1 MKISIFRYL
10 TQPYNNT
17 ILRIIMKKSL
27 FAALLG
33 CWLCAYVT
41 VNAKPPTKEPNNQKA
56 FQLSI
61 VKTNTKIKIDGI
73 LDEEAW
79 GNTGVAE
86 NFYRKWPLDTG
97 QAEAQTKVR
106 MVYDQYFLY
115 ISAICYIKQ
124 KPVIQTLKRDVG
136 HWNSD
141 GIAVLIDPMNQH
153 NNGFLFGLNAGG
165 AQMEGLTVVNETA
178 IEWDAKWYS
187 RVRVHK
193 DRWVAEMAIP
203 FKSLRY
209 SENIQK
215 WGINFIRND
224 MERNA
229 YSTWARV
236 PLPFDGTDLGYTGAL
251 QWDKPPKKV
260 KGNVVLIPYVIGGV
274 SQDFEEE
281 GSAVNRKANAGL
293 DAKIA
298 ITSTLNLDVTINPD
312 FSQVDVDQQVTNL
325 SRFSLFFPERRNFFL
340 ENNDLFGNFGTFRT
354 RPFFSRKVGLKD
366 GQPVP
371 ILAGVRLSGNLTQA
385 MRIGVLDVQTQGG
398 NEADSLGQNQ
408 FVATFQHRVFKRSSI
423 NAILVNRQAFN
434 NAEIQTNDYN
444 RVAGLEFRYLSN
456 DGKIAGAI
464 RGFQSFTPDIENR
477 DRNFSSFARYTTR
490 TFNFGVGGEHVQENF
505 RADLGFTPRIQNY
518 DVVNDRTVNIGYNR
532 IVYWTNYTLF
542 AKRGPLNFQRFNHWQ
557 EVYTNDVTGEF
568 QERNAG
574 FNYNMNFKNSSSIRL
589 SGRYS
594 EVQLPFALDLIG
606 GDEYLPATFYAFGSG
621 RLEYNSDNRKI
632 LSANTFVQYGT
643 FYNGTRFSYGGG
655 INLRTQP
662 WGNFS
667 VNVTQNYVQLPENY
681 GTANLTLISPTIEF
695 SFSNT
700 MFWTTFLQYNTQAN
714 NFNINS
720 RFQWRFKPMSDL
732 FIVYTDN
739 YFADA
744 FLVKN
749 RALVIKLNYWLN
761 L

>member
-1 MKISIFRYL
+1 MKFFLYTTL
-10 TQPYNNT
+10 LFGWFCVYT
-17 ILRIIMKKSL
+17 SL
-27 FAALLG
+27 A
-33 CWLCAYVT
+33 V
-41 VNAKPPTKEPNNQKA
+41 VNAKPPTKRTNNQKA
-56 FQLSI
+56 FQLQI
-61 VKTNTKIKIDGI
+61 TKTNTKVKIDGI
-73 LDEEAW
+73 LDDEVW
-79 GNTGVAE
+79 KNIGVAR
-86 NFYRKWPLDTG
+86 NFYRKWPTDTG
-97 QAEAQTKVR
+97 QAEAKTEVR
-106 MVYDQYFLY
+106 MVYDQSFLY
-115 ISAICYIKQ
+115 VSAVCYIEQ

-178 IEWDAKWYS
+178 MEWDAKWYS
-187 RVRVHK
+187 RVKVYK

-209 SENIQK
+209 SENINQ

-224 MERNA
+224 MQRNA

-236 PLPFDGTDLGYTGAL
+236 PLPFGGTDLGYTGAL
-251 QWDKPPKKV
+251 NWDKPPKKV
-260 KGNVVLIPYVIGGV
+260 KGNIVLIPYIIGGV

-281 GSAVNRKANAGL
+281 SSTPNYKTNAGL

-340 ENNDLFGNFGTFRT
+340 ENNDLFGNFGTFRS
-354 RPFFSRKVGLKD
+354 RPFFSRRVGLKD
-366 GQPVP
+366 GQAVP
-371 ILAGVRLSGNLTQA
+371 ILAGIRLSGNLTDA
-385 MRIGVLDVQTQGG
+385 MRVGLLNIQTQG
-398 NEADSLGQNQ
+398 NTEADPMGQNQ
-408 FVATFQHRVFKRSSI
+408 FVATVQHRVFKRSSI
-423 NAILVNRQAFN
+423 NAIFVNRQAFKDT
-434 NAEIQTNDYN
+434 EIQTGDYN
-444 RVAGLEFRYLSN
+444 RVAGMEFRYLSN
-456 DGKIAGAI
+456 NGKIRGVA
-464 RGFQSFTPDIENR
+464 RGFKSFTPGIEDR
-477 DRNFSSFARYTTR
+477 DRTFSGFANYQSR
-490 TFNFGVGGEHVQENF
+490 TFEIGIGGEHMQENF
-505 RADLGFTPRIQNY
+505 IADLGFTPRIQNY
-518 DVVNDRTVNIGYNR
+518 DVVNDRTVNIGYDR
-532 IVYWTNYTLF
+532 LVYWTNYTLF
-542 AKRGPLNFQRFNHWQ
+542 AKKGILNFQRFNHWHEQ
-557 EVYTNDVTGEF
+557 YTNDVTGEF

-574 FNYNMNFKNSSSIRL
+574 FNYTLNFKNSSRINL

-621 RLEYNSDNRKI
+621 RLEYNSDNRKL
-632 LSANTFVQYGT
+632 LSANAFVQYGT
-643 FYNGTRFSYGGG
+643 FYNGTRLSYGGG
-655 INLRTQP
+655 INFRAQP

-744 FLVKN
+744 FLVKS